1 MNYVKLFIQN
11 NISKIDILYTYKIK
25 EEENIKLG
33 MRVKVPFGR
42 ANHPKVGIVVEI
54 LEADNKNSENF
65 KVKEVLEVLDYEPI
79 LSEELIKLGFFMKD
93 KYLTTFNQAF
103 LPLMPPGDLKT
114 IVKTVEFN
122 ENYKLK
128 NPEEKELYE
137 KLKVDN
143 IVENIDPKYKNLLQ
157 NLIENKV
164 LKVKFKVVTTGGFK
178 TQKMVKLTKDY
189 KEKIKE
195 YNINEK
201 QIQVIKYLEDLDNS
215 KRSDIL
221 KDLSISDSP
230 IKTLQKNKIVEIYD
244 EIVDRNPY
252 TKRFFT
258 EKPTLNREQ
267 EEVVKGVLNSK
278 NSISLLHGLTG
289 SGKTEV
295 YLRLSEE
302 ILNKGGQVI
311 VLVPEIGLTPQMIE
325 RFKGRFNNR
334 VSVLHSKLS
343 AGERFDQWQKIKN
356 GEVDIVV
363 GARSA
368 VFAPFT
374 NLKMIIIDEE
384 HDSSY
389 RFHSALRYD
398 TKEVAI
404 KRMNNLQGKVLLGSA
419 TPDIISYYNAKNGNY
434 NLFELKNRA
443 VEGAKLPN
451 IEIVDMKEELILGN
465 MSIFSESLRGLIE
478 DRLNK
483 KEQIILFLNR
493 RGFSSF
499 VSCRNCGHVI
509 KCDNCDISMTYH
521 RSNNILR
528 CHYCGSTKKMVN
540 TCPECGSKYIKQF
553 GIGTEQVENEVK
565 KLFPSA
571 RVVRMDRDTT
581 VAKNSYNNIYNS
593 VKNKEVDILIG
604 TQMVAKG
611 LDFEDVTLVGVIA
624 ADLSLFISDFRASE
638 NTFELLTQVSGRA
651 GRSYKE
657 GKVIL
662 QTYDTDNYSIRRA
675 INYDFEGFYEDEIKV
690 RKVFGYAPF
699 NNMISVVVSGED
711 EKLVKKNI
719 QNMYNSIIYLLK
731 ARGITDFEFILGPS
745 PCSISKINQNY
756 RWQILFKDDNIEIN
770 LLKGII
776 KYICI
781 TKRDI
786 VFNKEI
792 NISIDINPNSV
803 L

>member
-1 MNYVKLFIQN
+1 MKYVKLFIQN

-25 EEENIKLG
+25 KEENIQLG

-42 ANHPKVGIVVEI
+42 GNNPKIGIVVEI
-54 LEADNKNSENF
+54 LEENIENF
-65 KVKEVLEVLDYEPI
+65 KIKEIIEVLDYEPI
-79 LSEELIKLGFFMKD
+79 LSKELIELGFFMKE

-114 IVKTVEFN
+114 IVKTVEFD
-122 ENYKLK
+122 ENYKT
-128 NPEEKELYE
+128 NNEDEKELFE

-143 IVENIDPKYKNLLQ
+143 IVENLDLKSKELLQ

-178 TQKMVKLTKDY
+178 TQKMVKLTKYY
-189 KEKIKE
+189 KDKLEKYKV
-195 YNINEK
+195 NEK
-201 QIQVIKYLEDLDNS
+201 QTQVIKYLEDLDNS

-230 IKTLQKNKIVEIYD
+230 IKTLEKNKIVEIYD
-244 EIVDRNPY
+244 EIVERNPY
-252 TKRFFT
+252 DEEFHT
-258 EKPTLNREQ
+258 ENHILNEEQ
-267 EEVVKGVLNSK
+267 KNAVNGILNSK
-278 NSISLLHGLTG
+278 KTVSLLHGLTG

-295 YLRLSEE
+295 YLKLAEE
-302 ILNKGGQVI
+302 VLNKGAQVI

-325 RFKGRFNNR
+325 RFKGRFKDR

-356 GEVDIVV
+356 NEVDIVV

-404 KRMNNLQGKVLLGSA
+404 KRMNNLKGNVVLGSA
-419 TPDIISYYNAKNGNY
+419 TPDVISYYNAKNDKY
-434 NLFELKNRA
+434 NLFELKSRA
-443 VEGAKLPN
+443 VKGASLPS
-451 IEIVDMKEELILGN
+451 IEIVDMREELAMGN
-465 MSIFSESLRGLIE
+465 MSIFSENLRALIE
-478 DRLNK
+478 NRLNNE
-483 KEQIILFLNR
+483 EQIILFLNR

-528 CHYCGSTKKMVN
+528 CHYCGSTKKMLRV
-540 TCPECGSKYIKQF
+540 CPECGSKYIKQF
-553 GIGTEQVENEVK
+553 GVGTQQVEEEIK

-581 VAKNSYNNIYNS
+581 TAKDSYDNIYNS
-593 VKNKEVDILIG
+593 VKNREVDILIG

-611 LDFEDVTLVGVIA
+611 LDFENVTLVGVIA
-624 ADLSLFISDFRASE
+624 ADLSLFISDFRANE

-651 GRSYKE
+651 GRSNKD
-657 GKVIL
+657 GNVVI
-662 QTYDTDNYSIRRA
+662 QTYNPENYSI
-675 INYDFEGFYEDEIKV
+675 IFSKESDYLGFYEHELKIREVFKYPPFSSLVSIYFKSNSEKYLDNISRKVLFEITREIKNFKAEATNIV
-690 RKVFGYAPF
+690 AVPRIKNVYKVKFTLKVNP
-699 NNMISVVVSGED
+699 ED
-711 EKLVKKNI
+711 LAKLTN
-719 QNMYNSIIYLLK
+719 
-731 ARGITDFEFILGPS
+731 
-745 PCSISKINQNY
+745 
-756 RWQILFKDDNIEIN
+756 
-770 LLKGII
+770 II
-776 KYICI
+776 KRVLVSNGKIFEKYKIYS
-781 TKRDI
+781 DI
-786 VFNKEI
+786 EF
-792 NISIDINPNSV
+792 

>member
-1 MNYVKLFIQN
+1 MKYVKLFIQN

-25 EEENIKLG
+25 KEENIQLG

-42 ANHPKVGIVVEI
+42 GNNPKIGIVVEI
-54 LEADNKNSENF
+54 LEENIENF
-65 KVKEVLEVLDYEPI
+65 KIKEIIEVLDYEPI
-79 LSEELIKLGFFMKD
+79 LSKELIELGFFMKE

-114 IVKTVEFN
+114 IVKTVEFD
-122 ENYKLK
+122 ENYKT
-128 NPEEKELYE
+128 NNEDEKELFE

-143 IVENIDPKYKNLLQ
+143 IVENLDLKSKELLQ

-189 KEKIKE
+189 KDKLEKYK
-195 YNINEK
+195 INEK
-201 QIQVIKYLEDLDNS
+201 QTQVIKYLEDLDNS

-230 IKTLQKNKIVEIYD
+230 IKTLEKNKIVEIYD
-244 EIVDRNPY
+244 EIVERNPY
-252 TKRFFT
+252 DEEFHT
-258 EKPTLNREQ
+258 ENHILNEEQ
-267 EEVVKGVLNSK
+267 KNAVNGILNSK
-278 NSISLLHGLTG
+278 KTVSLLHGLTG

-295 YLRLSEE
+295 YLKLAEE
-302 ILNKGGQVI
+302 VLNKGAQVI

-325 RFKGRFNNR
+325 RFKGRFKDR

-356 GEVDIVV
+356 NEVDIVV

-404 KRMNNLQGKVLLGSA
+404 KRMNNLKGNVVLGSA
-419 TPDIISYYNAKNGNY
+419 TPDVISYYNAKNDKY
-434 NLFELKNRA
+434 NLFELKSRA
-443 VEGAKLPN
+443 VKGASLPS
-451 IEIVDMKEELILGN
+451 IEIVDMREELAMGN
-465 MSIFSESLRGLIE
+465 MSIFSENLRALIE
-478 DRLNK
+478 NRLNNE
-483 KEQIILFLNR
+483 EQIILFLNR

-528 CHYCGSTKKMVN
+528 CHYCGSTKKMLRV
-540 TCPECGSKYIKQF
+540 CPECGSKYIKQF
-553 GIGTEQVENEVK
+553 GVGTQQVEEEIK

-581 VAKNSYNNIYNS
+581 TAKDSYDNIYNS
-593 VKNKEVDILIG
+593 VKNREVDILIG

-611 LDFEDVTLVGVIA
+611 LDFENVTLVGVIA
-624 ADLSLFISDFRASE
+624 ADLSLFISDFRANE

-651 GRSYKE
+651 GRSNKD
-657 GKVIL
+657 GNVVI
-662 QTYDTDNYSIRRA
+662 QTYNPENYSI
-675 INYDFEGFYEDEIKV
+675 IFSKESDYLGFYEHELKIREVFKYPPFSSLVSIYFKSNSEKYLDNISRKVLFEITREIKNFKAEATNIV
-690 RKVFGYAPF
+690 AVPRIKNVYKVKFTLKVNP
-699 NNMISVVVSGED
+699 ED
-711 EKLVKKNI
+711 LAKLTN
-719 QNMYNSIIYLLK
+719 
-731 ARGITDFEFILGPS
+731 
-745 PCSISKINQNY
+745 
-756 RWQILFKDDNIEIN
+756 
-770 LLKGII
+770 II
-776 KYICI
+776 KRVLVSNGKIFEKYKIYS
-781 TKRDI
+781 DI
-786 VFNKEI
+786 EF
-792 NISIDINPNSV
+792 

>member
-1 MNYVKLFIQN
+1 MKYVKLFIQN

-25 EEENIKLG
+25 KEENIQLG

-42 ANHPKVGIVVEI
+42 GNNPKIGIVVEI
-54 LEADNKNSENF
+54 LEENIENF
-65 KVKEVLEVLDYEPI
+65 KIKEIIEVLDYEPI
-79 LSEELIKLGFFMKD
+79 LSKELIELGFFMKE

-114 IVKTVEFN
+114 IVKTVEFD
-122 ENYKLK
+122 ENYKT
-128 NPEEKELYE
+128 NNEDEKELFE

-143 IVENIDPKYKNLLQ
+143 IVENLDLKSKELLQ

-189 KEKIKE
+189 KDKLEKYKV
-195 YNINEK
+195 NEK
-201 QIQVIKYLEDLDNS
+201 QTQVIKYLEDLDNS

-230 IKTLQKNKIVEIYD
+230 IKTLEKNKIVKIYD
-244 EIVDRNPY
+244 EIVERNPY
-252 TKRFFT
+252 DEEFHT
-258 EKPTLNREQ
+258 ENHILNEEQ
-267 EEVVKGVLNSK
+267 KNAVNGILNSK
-278 NSISLLHGLTG
+278 KTVSLLHGLTG

-295 YLRLSEE
+295 YLKLAEE
-302 ILNKGGQVI
+302 VLNKGAQVI

-325 RFKGRFNNR
+325 RFKGRFKDR

-356 GEVDIVV
+356 NEVDIVV

-404 KRMNNLQGKVLLGSA
+404 KRMNNLKGNVVLGSA
-419 TPDIISYYNAKNGNY
+419 TPDVISYYNAKNDKY
-434 NLFELKNRA
+434 NLFELKSRA
-443 VEGAKLPN
+443 VKGASLPS
-451 IEIVDMKEELILGN
+451 IEIVDMREELAMGN
-465 MSIFSESLRGLIE
+465 MSIFSENLRALIE
-478 DRLNK
+478 NRLNNE
-483 KEQIILFLNR
+483 EQIILFLNR

-528 CHYCGSTKKMVN
+528 CHYCGSTKKMLRV
-540 TCPECGSKYIKQF
+540 CPECGSKYIKQF
-553 GIGTEQVENEVK
+553 GVGTQQVEEEIK

-581 VAKNSYNNIYNS
+581 TAKDSYDNIYNS
-593 VKNKEVDILIG
+593 VKNREVDILIG

-611 LDFEDVTLVGVIA
+611 LDFENVTLVGVIA
-624 ADLSLFISDFRASE
+624 ADLSLFISDFRANE

-651 GRSYKE
+651 GRSNKD
-657 GKVIL
+657 GNVVI
-662 QTYDTDNYSIRRA
+662 QTYNPENYSI
-675 INYDFEGFYEDEIKV
+675 IFSKESDYLGFYEHELKIREVFKYPPFSSLVSIYFKSNSEKYLDNISRKVLFEITREIKNFKAEATNIV
-690 RKVFGYAPF
+690 AVPRIKNVYKVKFTLKVNP
-699 NNMISVVVSGED
+699 ED
-711 EKLVKKNI
+711 LAKLTN
-719 QNMYNSIIYLLK
+719 
-731 ARGITDFEFILGPS
+731 
-745 PCSISKINQNY
+745 
-756 RWQILFKDDNIEIN
+756 
-770 LLKGII
+770 II
-776 KYICI
+776 KRVLVSNGKIFEKYKIYS
-781 TKRDI
+781 DI
-786 VFNKEI
+786 EF
-792 NISIDINPNSV
+792 

>member
-1 MNYVKLFIQN
+1 MKYVKLFIQN

-25 EEENIKLG
+25 KEENIQLG

-42 ANHPKVGIVVEI
+42 GNNPKIGIVVEI
-54 LEADNKNSENF
+54 LEENIENF
-65 KVKEVLEVLDYEPI
+65 KIKEIIEVLDYEPI
-79 LSEELIKLGFFMKD
+79 LSKELIELGFFMKE

-114 IVKTVEFN
+114 IVKTVEFD
-122 ENYKLK
+122 ENYKT
-128 NPEEKELYE
+128 NNEDEKELFE

-143 IVENIDPKYKNLLQ
+143 IVENLDLKSKELLQ

-189 KEKIKE
+189 KDKLEKYKV
-195 YNINEK
+195 NEK
-201 QIQVIKYLEDLDNS
+201 QTQVIKYLEDLDNS

-230 IKTLQKNKIVEIYD
+230 IKTLEKNKIVEIYD
-244 EIVDRNPY
+244 EIVERNPY
-252 TKRFFT
+252 DEEFHT
-258 EKPTLNREQ
+258 ENHILNEEQ
-267 EEVVKGVLNSK
+267 KNAVNGILNSK
-278 NSISLLHGLTG
+278 KTVSLLHGLTG

-295 YLRLSEE
+295 YLKLAEE
-302 ILNKGGQVI
+302 VLNKGAQVI

-325 RFKGRFNNR
+325 RFKGRFKDR

-356 GEVDIVV
+356 NEVDIVV

-404 KRMNNLQGKVLLGSA
+404 KRMNNLKGNVVLGSA
-419 TPDIISYYNAKNGNY
+419 TPDVISYYNAKNDKY
-434 NLFELKNRA
+434 NLFELKSRA
-443 VEGAKLPN
+443 VKGASLPS
-451 IEIVDMKEELILGN
+451 IEIVDMREELAMGN
-465 MSIFSESLRGLIE
+465 MSIFSENLRALIE
-478 DRLNK
+478 NRLNNE
-483 KEQIILFLNR
+483 EQIILFLNR

-528 CHYCGSTKKMVN
+528 CHYCGSTKKMLRV
-540 TCPECGSKYIKQF
+540 CPECGSKYIKQF
-553 GIGTEQVENEVK
+553 GVGTQQVEEEIK

-581 VAKNSYNNIYNS
+581 TAKDSYDNIYNS
-593 VKNKEVDILIG
+593 VKNREVDILIG

-611 LDFEDVTLVGVIA
+611 LDFENVTLVGVIA
-624 ADLSLFISDFRASE
+624 ADLSLFISDFRANE

-651 GRSYKE
+651 GRSNKD
-657 GKVIL
+657 GNVVI
-662 QTYDTDNYSIRRA
+662 QTYNPENYSI
-675 INYDFEGFYEDEIKV
+675 IFSKESDYLGFYEHELKIREVFKYPPFSSLVSIYFKSNSEKYLDNISRKVLFEITREIKNFKAEATNIV
-690 RKVFGYAPF
+690 AVPRIKNVYKV
-699 NNMISVVVSGED
+699 
-711 EKLVKKNI
+711 K
-719 QNMYNSIIYLLK
+719 
-731 ARGITDFEFILGPS
+731 FILKVNPEDLA
-745 PCSISKINQNY
+745 KLTN
-756 RWQILFKDDNIEIN
+756 
-770 LLKGII
+770 II
-776 KYICI
+776 KRVLVSNGKIFEKYKIYS
-781 TKRDI
+781 DI
-786 VFNKEI
+786 EF
-792 NISIDINPNSV
+792 

>member
-1 MNYVKLFIQN
+1 MKYVKLFIQN

-25 EEENIKLG
+25 KEENIQLG

-42 ANHPKVGIVVEI
+42 GNNPKIGIVVEI
-54 LEADNKNSENF
+54 LEENIENF
-65 KVKEVLEVLDYEPI
+65 KIKEIIEVLDYEPI
-79 LSEELIKLGFFMKD
+79 LSKELIELGFFMKE

-114 IVKTVEFN
+114 IVKTVEFD
-122 ENYKLK
+122 ENYKT
-128 NPEEKELYE
+128 NNEDEKELFE

-143 IVENIDPKYKNLLQ
+143 IVENLDLKSKELLQ

-189 KEKIKE
+189 KDKLEKYKV
-195 YNINEK
+195 NEK
-201 QIQVIKYLEDLDNS
+201 QTQVIKYLEDLDNS

-230 IKTLQKNKIVEIYD
+230 IKTLEKNKIVEIYD
-244 EIVDRNPY
+244 EIVERNPY
-252 TKRFFT
+252 DEEFHT
-258 EKPTLNREQ
+258 ENHILNEEQ
-267 EEVVKGVLNSK
+267 KNAVNGILNSK
-278 NSISLLHGLTG
+278 KTVSLLHGLTG

-295 YLRLSEE
+295 YLKLAEE
-302 ILNKGGQVI
+302 VLNKGAQVI

-325 RFKGRFNNR
+325 RFKGRFKDR

-356 GEVDIVV
+356 NEVDIVV

-404 KRMNNLQGKVLLGSA
+404 KRMNNLKGNVVLGSA
-419 TPDIISYYNAKNGNY
+419 TPDVISYYNAKNDKY
-434 NLFELKNRA
+434 NLFELKSRA
-443 VEGAKLPN
+443 VKGARLPS
-451 IEIVDMKEELILGN
+451 IEIVDMREELAMGN
-465 MSIFSESLRGLIE
+465 MSIFSENLRALIE
-478 DRLNK
+478 SRLNNE
-483 KEQIILFLNR
+483 EQIILFLNR

-528 CHYCGSTKKMVN
+528 CHYCGSTKKMLRV
-540 TCPECGSKYIKQF
+540 CPECGSKYIKQF
-553 GIGTEQVENEVK
+553 GVGTQQVEEEIK

-581 VAKNSYNNIYNS
+581 TAKDSYDNIYNS
-593 VKNKEVDILIG
+593 VKNREVDILIG

-611 LDFEDVTLVGVIA
+611 LDFENVTLVGVIA
-624 ADLSLFISDFRASE
+624 ADLSLFISDFRANE

-651 GRSYKE
+651 GRSNKD
-657 GKVIL
+657 GNVVI
-662 QTYDTDNYSIRRA
+662 QTYNPENYSI
-675 INYDFEGFYEDEIKV
+675 IFSKESDYLGFYEHELKIREVFKYPPFSSLVSIYFKSNSEKYLDNISRKVLFEITREIKNFKAEATNIV
-690 RKVFGYAPF
+690 AVPRIKNVYKVKFTLKVNP
-699 NNMISVVVSGED
+699 ED
-711 EKLVKKNI
+711 LAKLTN
-719 QNMYNSIIYLLK
+719 
-731 ARGITDFEFILGPS
+731 
-745 PCSISKINQNY
+745 
-756 RWQILFKDDNIEIN
+756 
-770 LLKGII
+770 II
-776 KYICI
+776 KRVLVSNGKIFEKYKIYS
-781 TKRDI
+781 DI
-786 VFNKEI
+786 EF
-792 NISIDINPNSV
+792 

>member
-1 MNYVKLFIQN
+1 MKYVKLFIQN

-25 EEENIKLG
+25 KEENIQLG

-42 ANHPKVGIVVEI
+42 GNNPKIGIVVEI
-54 LEADNKNSENF
+54 LEENIENF
-65 KVKEVLEVLDYEPI
+65 KIKEIIEVLDYEPI
-79 LSEELIKLGFFMKD
+79 LSKELIELGFFMKE

-114 IVKTVEFN
+114 IVKTVEFD
-122 ENYKLK
+122 ENYKT
-128 NPEEKELYE
+128 NNEDEKELFE

-143 IVENIDPKYKNLLQ
+143 IVENLDLKSKELLQ

-189 KEKIKE
+189 KDKLEKYKV
-195 YNINEK
+195 NEK
-201 QIQVIKYLEDLDNS
+201 QTQVIKYLEDLDNS

-230 IKTLQKNKIVEIYD
+230 IKTLEKNKIVEIYD
-244 EIVDRNPY
+244 EIVERNPY
-252 TKRFFT
+252 DEEFHT
-258 EKPTLNREQ
+258 ENHILNEEQ
-267 EEVVKGVLNSK
+267 KNAVNGILNSK
-278 NSISLLHGLTG
+278 KTVSLLHGLTG

-295 YLRLSEE
+295 YLKLAEE
-302 ILNKGGQVI
+302 VLNKGAQVI

-325 RFKGRFNNR
+325 RFKGRFKDR

-356 GEVDIVV
+356 NEVDIVV

-404 KRMNNLQGKVLLGSA
+404 KRMNNLKGNVVLGSA
-419 TPDIISYYNAKNGNY
+419 TPDVISYYNAKNDKY
-434 NLFELKNRA
+434 NLFELKSRA
-443 VEGAKLPN
+443 VKGASLPS
-451 IEIVDMKEELILGN
+451 IEIVDMREELAMGN
-465 MSIFSESLRGLIE
+465 MSIFSENLRALIE
-478 DRLNK
+478 NRLNNE
-483 KEQIILFLNR
+483 EQIILFLNR

-528 CHYCGSTKKMVN
+528 CHYCGSTKKMLRV
-540 TCPECGSKYIKQF
+540 CPECGSKYIKQF
-553 GIGTEQVENEVK
+553 GVGTQQVEEEIK

-581 VAKNSYNNIYNS
+581 TAKDSYDNIYNS
-593 VKNKEVDILIG
+593 VKNREVDILIG

-611 LDFEDVTLVGVIA
+611 LDFENVTLVGVIA
-624 ADLSLFISDFRASE
+624 ADLSLFISDFRANE

-651 GRSYKE
+651 GRSNKD
-657 GKVIL
+657 GNVVI
-662 QTYDTDNYSIRRA
+662 QTYNPENYSI
-675 INYDFEGFYEDEIKV
+675 IFSKESDYLGFYEHELKIREVFKYPPFSSLVSIYFKSNSEKYLDNISRKVLFEITREIKNFKAEATNIV
-690 RKVFGYAPF
+690 AVPRIKNVYKVKFTLKVNP
-699 NNMISVVVSGED
+699 ED
-711 EKLVKKNI
+711 LAKLTN
-719 QNMYNSIIYLLK
+719 
-731 ARGITDFEFILGPS
+731 
-745 PCSISKINQNY
+745 
-756 RWQILFKDDNIEIN
+756 
-770 LLKGII
+770 II
-776 KYICI
+776 KRVLVSNGKIFEKYKIYS
-781 TKRDI
+781 DI
-786 VFNKEI
+786 EF
-792 NISIDINPNSV
+792 

>member
-1 MNYVKLFIQN
+1 MKYVKLFIQN

-25 EEENIKLG
+25 KEENIQLG

-42 ANHPKVGIVVEI
+42 GNNPKIGIVVEI
-54 LEADNKNSENF
+54 LEENIENF
-65 KVKEVLEVLDYEPI
+65 KIKEIIEVLDYEPI
-79 LSEELIKLGFFMKD
+79 LSKELIELGFFMKE

-114 IVKTVEFN
+114 IVKTVEFD
-122 ENYKLK
+122 ENYKT
-128 NPEEKELYE
+128 NNEDEKELFE

-143 IVENIDPKYKNLLQ
+143 IVENLDLKSKELLQ

-189 KEKIKE
+189 KDKLEKYKV
-195 YNINEK
+195 NEK
-201 QIQVIKYLEDLDNS
+201 QTQVIKYLEDLDNS

-230 IKTLQKNKIVEIYD
+230 IKTLEKNKIVEIYD
-244 EIVDRNPY
+244 EIVERNPY
-252 TKRFFT
+252 DEEFHT
-258 EKPTLNREQ
+258 ENHILNEEQ
-267 EEVVKGVLNSK
+267 KNAVNGILNSK
-278 NSISLLHGLTG
+278 KTVSLLHGLTG

-295 YLRLSEE
+295 YLKLAEE
-302 ILNKGGQVI
+302 VLNKGAQVI

-325 RFKGRFNNR
+325 RFKGRFKDR

-356 GEVDIVV
+356 NEVDIVV

-404 KRMNNLQGKVLLGSA
+404 KRMNNLKGNVVLGSA
-419 TPDIISYYNAKNGNY
+419 TPDVISYYNAKNDKY
-434 NLFELKNRA
+434 NLFELKSRA
-443 VEGAKLPN
+443 VKGASLPS
-451 IEIVDMKEELILGN
+451 IEIVDMREELAMGN
-465 MSIFSESLRGLIE
+465 MSIFSENLRALIE
-478 DRLNK
+478 NRLNNE
-483 KEQIILFLNR
+483 EQIILFLNR

-528 CHYCGSTKKMVN
+528 CHYCGSTKKMLRV
-540 TCPECGSKYIKQF
+540 CPECGSKYIKQF
-553 GIGTEQVENEVK
+553 GVGTQQVEEEIK

-581 VAKNSYNNIYNS
+581 TAKDSYDNIYNS
-593 VKNKEVDILIG
+593 VKNREVDILIG

-611 LDFEDVTLVGVIA
+611 LDFENVTPSLV
-624 ADLSLFISDFRASE
+624 
-638 NTFELLTQVSGRA
+638 LL
-651 GRSYKE
+651 
-657 GKVIL
+657 L
-662 QTYDTDNYSIRRA
+662 
-675 INYDFEGFYEDEIKV
+675 
-690 RKVFGYAPF
+690 
-699 NNMISVVVSGED
+699 
-711 EKLVKKNI
+711 
-719 QNMYNSIIYLLK
+719 
-731 ARGITDFEFILGPS
+731 
-745 PCSISKINQNY
+745 
-756 RWQILFKDDNIEIN
+756 
-770 LLKGII
+770 
-776 KYICI
+776 
-781 TKRDI
+781 
-786 VFNKEI
+786 
-792 NISIDINPNSV
+792 
-803 L
+803 

>member
-1 MNYVKLFIQN
+1 MKYVKLFIQN

-25 EEENIKLG
+25 KEENIQLG

-42 ANHPKVGIVVEI
+42 GNNPKIGIVVEI
-54 LEADNKNSENF
+54 LEENIENF
-65 KVKEVLEVLDYEPI
+65 KIKEIIEVLDYEPI
-79 LSEELIKLGFFMKD
+79 LSKELIELGFFMKE

-114 IVKTVEFN
+114 IVKTVEFD
-122 ENYKLK
+122 ENYKT
-128 NPEEKELYE
+128 NNEDEKELFE

-143 IVENIDPKYKNLLQ
+143 IVENLDLKSKELLQ

-189 KEKIKE
+189 KDKLEKYKV
-195 YNINEK
+195 NEK
-201 QIQVIKYLEDLDNS
+201 QTQVIKYLEDLDNS

-230 IKTLQKNKIVEIYD
+230 IKTLEKNKIVEIYD
-244 EIVDRNPY
+244 EIVERNPY
-252 TKRFFT
+252 DEEFHT
-258 EKPTLNREQ
+258 ENHILNEEQ
-267 EEVVKGVLNSK
+267 KNAVNGILNSK
-278 NSISLLHGLTG
+278 KTVSLLHGLTG

-295 YLRLSEE
+295 YLKLAEE
-302 ILNKGGQVI
+302 VLNKGAQVI

-325 RFKGRFNNR
+325 RFKGRFKDR

-356 GEVDIVV
+356 NEVDIVV

-404 KRMNNLQGKVLLGSA
+404 KRMNNLKGNVVLGSA
-419 TPDIISYYNAKNGNY
+419 TPDVISYYNAKNDKY
-434 NLFELKNRA
+434 NLFELKSRA
-443 VEGAKLPN
+443 VKGASLPS
-451 IEIVDMKEELILGN
+451 IEIVDMREELAMGN
-465 MSIFSESLRGLIE
+465 MSIFSENLRALIE
-478 DRLNK
+478 NRLNNE
-483 KEQIILFLNR
+483 EQIILFLNR

-528 CHYCGSTKKMVN
+528 CHYCGSTKKMLRV
-540 TCPECGSKYIKQF
+540 CPECGSKYIKQF
-553 GIGTEQVENEVK
+553 GVGTQQVEEEIK

-581 VAKNSYNNIYNS
+581 TAKDSYDNIYNS
-593 VKNKEVDILIG
+593 VKNREVDILIG

-611 LDFEDVTLVGVIA
+611 LDFENVTLVGVIA
-624 ADLSLFISDFRASE
+624 ADLSLFISDFRANE

-651 GRSYKE
+651 GRSNKD
-657 GKVIL
+657 GNVVI
-662 QTYDTDNYSIRRA
+662 QTYNPENYSI
-675 INYDFEGFYEDEIKV
+675 IFSKESDYLGFYEHELKIREVFKYPPFSSLVSIYFKSNSEKYLDNISRKVLFEITREIKNFKAEATNIV
-690 RKVFGYAPF
+690 AVPR
-699 NNMISVVVSGED
+699 I
-711 EKLVKKNI
+711 KNI
-719 QNMYNSIIYLLK
+719 YKVKFTLK
-731 ARGITDFEFILGPS
+731 VNPEDLAKLT
-745 PCSISKINQNY
+745 N
-756 RWQILFKDDNIEIN
+756 
-770 LLKGII
+770 II
-776 KYICI
+776 KRVLVSNGKIFEKYKIYS
-781 TKRDI
+781 DI
-786 VFNKEI
+786 EF
-792 NISIDINPNSV
+792 